1 VQTYDFDLFVIGG
14 GSGGVRAARM
24 AGQRGARV
32 ALAEVADM
40 GGTCVNLGCIP
51 KKLYSY
57 AAHFAESFEESHG
70 FGWEGAA
77 PTFNWATLKAN
88 RAKEIKRLN
97 GIYDQLLEGAGV
109 KVIKGWARLVDAH
122 TVQVGDQQYTAKNIL
137 ISTGGTALIPAV
149 EGHEHVVTS
158 DSMFDLNPFP
168 KRLLVVGGG
177 YIACEFASIFNGLGA
192 QVTQVHRGDKVLT
205 GFDEDV
211 RSFVAA
217 EMTKTGVNFKFKT
230 EVASITKMPDGL
242 LVKTKGGESITV
254 DSVLYATGRVA
265 NASGLGLSA
274 AGVEVN
280 AAGAIQVNPQ
290 YQTNVPSIYALG
302 DVTARV
308 QLTPVALGEA
318 MVVVD
323 QLFGPA
329 AGKPPRSMSYD
340 FIPTAVFTHPNIGTV
355 GFSEAAARKEFGKVS
370 VYRAD
375 FKALKHTLSGSSER
389 TLMKLL
395 VDDASDRVVG
405 LHMVG
410 PDAGEVVQGFA
421 VAMKAGATK
430 AVFDSTIGIHPTLAE
445 EFVTMREAVPP
456 RPLASPSSLD
466 VPSRDAQA
474 LRAVQARA
482 GGLEAAALSP
492 EGVAAP
498 AV

>member
-1 VQTYDFDLFVIGG
+1 MQTFDFDLFVIGG

-32 ALAEVADM
+32 GLAEVADM
-40 GGTCVNLGCIP
+40 GGTCVNVGCIP

-57 AAHFAESFEESHG
+57 AAHFADFFEESHG

-77 PTFNWATLKAN
+77 PTFNWDTLKTN

-97 GIYDQLLEGAGV
+97 DIYDNLLGGAGV
-109 KVIKGWARLVDAH
+109 KVIKGWARLAGPH
-122 TVQVGDQQYTAKNIL
+122 TVEVGDQQFTAKSIL
-137 ISTGGTALIPAV
+137 IATGGTALVPAV

-192 QVTQVHRGDKVLT
+192 HVTQVHRGDKLLT

-211 RSFVAA
+211 RSFIAA

-230 EVASITKMPDGL
+230 EVESITKTAHGL
-242 LVKTKGGESITV
+242 QVKIKGDGESLTV
-254 DSVLYATGRVA
+254 DTVLYATGRIA
-265 NASGLGLSA
+265 NASGLGLGA
-274 AGVEVN
+274 VGVEVN
-280 AAGAIQVNPQ
+280 ASGAITVNAQ
-290 YQTNVPSIYALG
+290 YQTSVPHIYAVG
-302 DVTARV
+302 DVTALM

-329 AGKPPRSMSYD
+329 AGKRPRSMSYD

-355 GFSEAAARKEFGKVS
+355 GYSESQAREKFDNLT
-370 VYRAD
+370 VYRSD
-375 FKALKHTLSGSSER
+375 FKSLKHTLSGSTER

-430 AVFDSTIGIHPTLAE
+430 AVFDSTIGIHPTMAE
-445 EFVTMREAVPP
+445 EFVTMRDALPP
-456 RPLASPSSLD
+456 RSLASHSFLP
-466 VPSRDAQA
+466 PE
-474 LRAVQARA
+474 
-482 GGLEAAALSP
+482 GAAAP
-492 EGVAAP
+492 V
-498 AV
+498 